1 MRLFKEINWG
11 LNEIRRYNS
20 KYGLHISRLYLEK
33 ILGDSVVSSD
43 NDIVLN
49 MLDYGFITVE
59 NEGIRLTEFGD
70 EMMSDATD
78 RYELSVAQKKFAAQI
93 YINKNMSIARNWFA
107 LFSLGTLY
115 FKREVINLSLQQ
127 FTEDMIELAVA
138 SQEKDLVYLNKEYTS
153 LLQNFINKGM
163 TEEELFKVLEKNKQL
178 GDKAEKIALEFEKN
192 RLTMIGRP
200 DLAKKVKL
208 IAKSDVTA
216 GYDIKS
222 FQEVNSEVDDAFIE
236 VKSFTHNHFYLSENE
251 LKTSE
256 ILKED
261 YYLYLVNSNTGDIR
275 IVNNPFANLEGI
287 AKESKPVCIKY
298 TF

>member
-1 MRLFKEINWG
+1 M
-11 LNEIRRYNS
+11 
-20 KYGLHISRLYLEK
+20 
-33 ILGDSVVSSD
+33 VSSN

-59 NEGIRLTEFGD
+59 NDGIKLTELGD
-70 EMMSDATD
+70 KMMSDATD
-78 RYELSVAQKKFAAQI
+78 RYELSVAQKKLAAKI
-93 YINKNMSIARNWFA
+93 YLDRNMSIARNWFT
-107 LFSLGTLY
+107 LFLLSTLY
-115 FKREVINLSLQQ
+115 FKRELINLSLQQ

-138 SQEKDLVYLNKEYTS
+138 SQEKDLVYLNKEYTG

-192 RLTMIGRP
+192 RLTMIGRS
-200 DLAKKVKL
+200 DLAKKVEL

-236 VKSFTHNHFYLSENE
+236 VKSFNHNHFYLSENE

-256 ILKED
+256 ILKEN
-261 YYLYLVNSNTGDIR
+261 YYLYLVNSDIGDIR
-275 IVNNPFANLEGI
+275 IVHNPFDNLESMVK
-287 AKESKPVCIKY
+287 ASEPVCIKY
-298 TF
+298 SL

>member
-33 ILGDSVVSSD
+33 VLRDSMVSSN

-59 NEGIRLTEFGD
+59 NDEIKLTEFGD
-70 EMMSDATD
+70 KMMSDATD
-78 RYELSVAQKKFAAQI
+78 RYELSVEQKKLAAKI
-93 YINKNMSIARNWFA
+93 YIDKNMSIARNWFT
-107 LFSLGTLY
+107 LFSVGTLY
-115 FKREVINLSLQQ
+115 FRRESINLSLQQ
-127 FTEDMIELAVA
+127 FTEDMIELDVA
-138 SQEKDLVYLNKEYTS
+138 NQEKDLVYLNKEYTD
-153 LLQNFINKGM
+153 LLQNFIKKGM

-178 GDKAEKIALEFEKN
+178 GDKAEKLALEFEKN
-192 RLTMIGRP
+192 RLTMIGRS
-200 DLAKKVKL
+200 DLAKKVEL

-222 FQEVNSEVDDAFIE
+222 FQEVNSEVVDVFIE
-236 VKSFTHNHFYLSENE
+236 VKSFNYNHFYLSENE

-256 ILKED
+256 ILKEN
-261 YYLYLVNSNTGDIR
+261 YYLYLVNSDTGDIR
-275 IVNNPFANLEGI
+275 IVNNPFDNLKGI